1 MTDGARQADIRPDFS
16 EFGATETIALS
27 KIQQIGGR
35 VLARNWAEI
44 PHVTHQDEA
53 DVTEFELRRAKGGA
67 GESAERPSAL
77 AFYAKAVAVALA
89 EFPKFN
95 ASLDVARGELIL
107 KRYYHIGFAID
118 TPNGLVVGVVRDCDR
133 KTAGEIGREISALA
147 AKARARGLS
156 YAEMTGGSFTIS
168 SLGANGGTGFSPII
182 NAPEVAILGLSR
194 VLERPVRG
202 PSGEVLW
209 RRMLPLSLSYDH
221 RVINGADAARFTT
234 RLRNL
239 IAEPASF
246 GRAAEADA

>member
-1 MTDGARQADIRPDFS
+1 MTDGAQQAATRPDFS
-16 EFGATETIALS
+16 EFGPTESTALT

-35 VLARNWAEI
+35 ALARNWIEI

-53 DVTEFELRRAKGGA
+53 DVTELELRRSEIGA
-67 GESAERPSAL
+67 RSPPEKPSAL
-77 AFYAKAVAVALA
+77 AVYAKAVVAALA

-95 ASLDVARGELIL
+95 ASLDVTRGELIL
-107 KRYYHIGFAID
+107 KKYFHLGFAID

-133 KTAGEIGREISALA
+133 KAAREIGREVSALA

-156 YAEMTGGSFTIS
+156 YAEMSGGSFTIS

-194 VLERPVRG
+194 VLDRPVRG
-202 PSGEVLW
+202 PSGELLW

-221 RVINGADAARFTT
+221 RVINGADAAQFTT
-234 RLRNL
+234 RLREL
-239 IAEPASF
+239 IADPVLIEK
-246 GRAAEADA
+246 AAGADG